1 MNYISLSNTNSI
13 LTLLA
18 QNADGYGKVFYLL
31 LLEFDKWG
39 KHEARFSVQFFFIS
53 RTKLVIKC
61 LCGRTHQRV
70 TFSPSFLQAGFTS
83 YSMCNGDAEKL
94 GEVVRF

>member
-1 MNYISLSNTNSI
+1 M
-13 LTLLA
+13 
-18 QNADGYGKVFYLL
+18 GKTRSTVFC
-31 LLEFDKWG
+31 
-39 KHEARFSVQFFFIS
+39 AIFFIS